1 MGASIL
7 STGEQLESI
16 WNLGGLRAKELAGRV
31 WNGIN
36 EDNLLGRAAELAY
49 NFILSMFP
57 LLILVLSVFGL
68 YAARGTQL
76 RSSLMF
82 YLQRVLPPDA
92 YNVISRT
99 IAQVVQSSG
108 SGKITIGVVLTLF
121 FAAGGVVTMMS
132 TLNGVYEVRE
142 GRSWWKTRVIAL
154 GLTTALILLITLAL
168 TLVLV
173 GGNIANL
180 VGAKLAISDVTVSAW
195 KIVQWPAALFFIVFS
210 FSLIYYFGPDL
221 KEQHWYWITPGSVV
235 GVLLWLAASF
245 GFRAYLHYFNTYSK
259 TYGSLGAVMILL
271 VWLYVTGLSFLIGGE
286 INAQI
291 EHAAALRGH
300 PEAKA
305 PGEKLAPADRKAA

>member
-1 MGASIL
+1 MCAFIL

-16 WNLGGLRAKELAGRV
+16 WKLGGLTTKELARRV
-31 WNGIN
+31 WRGIDQ
-36 EDNLLGRAAELAY
+36 DNLLGRAAELAY
-49 NFILSMFP
+49 NFILSIFP

-68 YAARGTQL
+68 YAARGSQL
-76 RSSLMF
+76 RGSLMF

-92 YNVISRT
+92 FNVISRT
-99 IAQVVQSSG
+99 IVQVVQSSG

-142 GRSWWKTRVIAL
+142 GRPWWKTRVIAV
-154 GLTTALILLITLAL
+154 GLTAALIVLITLAL
-168 TLVLV
+168 ILVLV
-173 GGNIANL
+173 GSDIANL
-180 VGAKLAISDVTVSAW
+180 VGAKLAIGDITVAAW
-195 KIVQWPAALFFIVFS
+195 KIAQWPAALFFVVFS